1 LNVAR
6 WAAVAVLL
14 TAIATGVFFF
24 LALGYGDDSFLLGGI
39 QVNEADH
46 EQWFEALGRA
56 GMNTVATTVY
66 AKQGDWDTDHLWWE
80 DEEPSVVQE
89 IRGAKSRGLKVV
101 LIPRVALDH
110 AFPRNRFLW
119 HGQILPRSDELVE
132 SWFESYG
139 KFLVKWAEI
148 AEREGV
154 DVFAVGSEMNALA
167 STLPLAA
174 LPPLEEYYLDL
185 EKQAAKKEAYLE
197 TGDSVDAG
205 SLVVRGGERFE
216 SLESF
221 LEAETSAHA
230 AWADQTAFGLEGD
243 ALARLNERR
252 RQLDGLWRRTID
264 AVRVVYDGPLTYAA
278 NFDQYHEVGF
288 WPALDLIGINAYF
301 PLRSPADPAA
311 DREQL
316 YNTLERG
323 WSTILSDLDAFR
335 RDRGIPET
343 PVLFTEI
350 GYVRRSGTTLA
361 PWAGDGMTLVDS
373 VDEQRLVVWHRQ
385 PEDLTERALAMR
397 ALHAAHVATGGEILR
412 GLLYWKLSTE
422 PAHLGV
428 EPFVHILGSGDDPLA
443 DELRRFRKPRPLQ
456 RVVSP

>member
-6 WAAVAVLL
+6 WAAVAVFLA
-14 TAIATGVFFF
+14 AIATGVFF

-56 GMNTVATTVY
+56 GMNTVAATVY

-80 DEEPSVVQE
+80 DQEPSVVQE

-119 HGQILPRSDELVE
+119 HGLILPRSDELIE

-139 KFLVKWAEI
+139 KFLVKWGEI

-167 STLPLAA
+167 STGPLAA
-174 LPPLEEYYLDL
+174 LPPLEEYYLDR
-185 EKQAAKKEAYLE
+185 EKQVAKKEAYLE
-197 TGDSVDAG
+197 TGGSIDAG

-221 LEAETSAHA
+221 LEAETSAHE
-230 AWADQTAFGLEGD
+230 AWADQAAFGLEGD

-252 RQLDGLWRRTID
+252 RLLDGLWRRTID

-278 NFDQYHEVGF
+278 NFDQYHDVGF
-288 WPALDLIGINAYF
+288 WPALDMIGINAYF
-301 PLRSPADPAA
+301 PLRSPADPAEN
-311 DREQL
+311 REQL
-316 YNTLERG
+316 YDTLERG
-323 WSTILSDLDAFR
+323 WSAILSDLDAFR
-335 RDRGIPET
+335 RDREIPDA

-350 GYVRRSGTTLA
+350 GYVRRSDTTLA

-373 VDEQRLVVWHRQ
+373 GDHQRLVVWNRQ
-385 PEDLTERALAMR
+385 PEDFTERALAMR
-397 ALHAAHVATGGEILR
+397 ALHAAHAETGGEILR

-422 PAHLGV
+422 PAHLEV

-456 RVVSP
+456 RLIAP